1 MDGEKQPGKVL
12 FLDSGATE
20 EEKEGEEDKNQ
31 TKSLK
36 LEV

>member
-1 MDGEKQPGKVL
+1 MDGGKQLGKPL
-12 FLDSGATE
+12 FFDSGATE

-36 LEV
+36 PEA